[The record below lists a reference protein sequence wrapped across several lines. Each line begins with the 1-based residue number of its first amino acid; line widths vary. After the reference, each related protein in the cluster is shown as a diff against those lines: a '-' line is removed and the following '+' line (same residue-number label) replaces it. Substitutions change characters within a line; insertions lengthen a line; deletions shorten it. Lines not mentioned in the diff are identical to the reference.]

1 DDLTY
6 MTSTSSTGSASIQL
20 TFGTSADP
28 DLAQVQVQTKLQ
40 LVQSQLPSDVID
52 AGISVTRSTSS
63 ILLVGSLV
71 STDGKRNSF
80 DLGNIMSTSIEDQ

>member
-1 DDLTY
+1 MTGLDDLTY

-28 DLAQVQVQTKLQ
+28 DIAQVQVQNKLQ

-52 AGISVTRSTSS
+52 A
-63 ILLVGSLV
+63 
-71 STDGKRNSF
+71 
-80 DLGNIMSTSIEDQ
+80 